1 MKIQPHHQH
10 LLSQITSP
18 PTVQIPNSH
27 FPHSF
32 NLLINQTRN
41 QHPFNHPNPH
51 LGSPSPYDWM
61 SSGRWCCGCT
71 RLRVTGLHRRG

>member
-10 LLSQITSP
+10 LLSQIKSP
-18 PTVQIPNSH
+18 PTTVQIPTSH

-41 QHPFNHPNPH
+41 QHPFNLLIN
-51 LGSPSPYDWM
+51 
-61 SSGRWCCGCT
+61 
-71 RLRVTGLHRRG
+71 